1 MEGKLDLSWW
11 QAKNS
16 LDSTVE
22 KVSISKMLLL
32 DKSYSREEQAYV
44 KKTGVCKVVQEEST
58 SQPHHCKFTISFA
71 IHSEMLSGQ
80 RIYNL
85 SRLNLRSGYPGST
98 LMCNSVL
105 SEYPCLKKK
114 GRFPKLVWALAQN
127 LAIPAE
133 RLFPRHGLL
142 SPVLLIRPVSD
153 TPSPIKSWLPYYWS
167 AKPSLVRGGEQSWR
181 EALEVLFLVTVQC
194 STAHHWVHTYFEG
207 LSKSTA
213 LTGNMDVFGVQRGCS
228 VAHISA
234 QFQRQSFLF
243 KLLWIKLQK
252 ISLGLC

>member
-1 MEGKLDLSWW
+1 MEGILDLSWW

-133 RLFPRHGLL
+133 RLVSQTWSPFPSFTNQASKRYSFSYKILTSL
-142 SPVLLIRPVSD
+142 LLICQTFISKRWEAELERSPGSSVRSD
-153 TPSPIKSWLPYYWS
+153 SAMQHSSP
-167 AKPSLVRGGEQSWR
+167 
-181 EALEVLFLVTVQC
+181 
-194 STAHHWVHTYFEG
+194 
-207 LSKSTA
+207 LS
-213 LTGNMDVFGVQRGCS
+213 
-228 VAHISA
+228 AHIFWGLIQEHSTD
-234 QFQRQSFLF
+234 REHGC
-243 KLLWIKLQK
+243 LW
-252 ISLGLC
+252 STEGM

>member
-1 MEGKLDLSWW
+1 
-11 QAKNS
+11 
-16 LDSTVE
+16 
-22 KVSISKMLLL
+22 
-32 DKSYSREEQAYV
+32 
-44 KKTGVCKVVQEEST
+44 
-58 SQPHHCKFTISFA
+58 
-71 IHSEMLSGQ
+71 MLSGQ
-80 RIYNL
+80 RIYNF

-114 GRFPKLVWALAQN
+114 ADFQSWFGHLPKTLLYLQKG
-127 LAIPAE
+127 LC
-133 RLFPRHGLL
+133 PRHSLV

-194 STAHHWVHTYFEG
+194 STTHHWVHTYFEG
-207 LSKSTA
+207 LYKSTA
-213 LTGNMDVFGVQRGCS
+213 LTENMDVFGVQRGCS

-252 ISLGLC
+252 FPWDFVSSIHFYVFPQLLAFSLCSLRHLVLLQGLGKRKIAVCIYKQTIKIKSTMYWHRRICSVI